1 MQKEGLALQKISEA
15 QLQYSLALKSG
26 FMSSLEDTKNEL
38 KEYHVS
44 NMCIEIYI
52 CILMRC

>member
-1 MQKEGLALQKISEA
+1 MQKVGLALQKISEA

-52 CILMRC
+52 YVYL